1 MSLDLAGIFAAG
13 LLTFASP
20 CILPLVPL
28 YLGLLGGASAADLRR
43 GAPPRLLAR
52 TAAFAAGLTAV
63 FVALGLVSSAAGE
76 LLSAHRRTL
85 LTLSG
90 VVVVAFGLR
99 FLGVLRLPLVDRERR
114 PWLNRFGQGGSLA
127 AAFAF
132 GGAFALG
139 WTPCIGPVLGSVLT
153 YTASAGASAAR
164 GALYLGVYAAGL
176 ALPLLA
182 TAAFAPFALRLLDR
196 LKPHLRKLEVA
207 TGLLLVA
214 AGALMA
220 SDRLMLLMPS
230 LGPGPEPSARVA
242 AAATPAS
249 PAHAPPVVAGAA
261 EAGEGVMCEAPGGTG
276 STCATPELGQAQG
289 APLLVPEAAIHGP
302 AVVELMSRTCVICR
316 AMAPVVAEAERG
328 CPMKVVRTLV
338 EEPAGAELARRHRVH
353 GVPTFLVL
361 DAHDA
366 EVKRLVGEQPASEV
380 RSALE
385 LVSPQLCRAAPP
397 GAGGEPT
404 GS

>member
-28 YLGLLGGASAADLRR
+28 YLGLLGGATAADLRR

-52 TAAFAAGLTAV
+52 TAAFAAGLAAV
-63 FVALGLVSSAAGE
+63 FVGLGLVSSAAGE
-76 LLSAHRRTL
+76 LLSAHRRAL
-85 LTLSG
+85 LTVSG

-114 PWLNRFGQGGSLA
+114 PWLHRFGRGGSLT

-153 YTASAGASAAR
+153 YTASAGASAGR

-182 TAAFAPFALRLLDR
+182 TAAFAPLALRLLDR
-196 LKPHLRKLEVA
+196 VRPHLRKLEVA

-220 SDRLMLLMPS
+220 SDRLMLLMPP
-230 LGPGPEPSARVA
+230 LGSGPEPAPAVVAVA
-242 AAATPAS
+242 AP
-249 PAHAPPVVAGAA
+249 AGAA
-261 EAGEGVMCEAPGGTG
+261 PEAAAHAGAAGSGEAVMCEAPGGTG
-276 STCATPELGQAQG
+276 STCATPELAQA
-289 APLLVPEAAIHGP
+289 APLLEPDAAIHGP
-302 AVVELMSRTCVICR
+302 AVVELMSRSCVICR

-338 EEPAGAELARRHRVH
+338 EEPAGADLARRHRVR

-380 RSALE
+380 RRALE
-385 LVSPQLCRAAPP
+385 LVSPQLCRAAPL
-397 GAGGEPT
+397 GAGGEPK